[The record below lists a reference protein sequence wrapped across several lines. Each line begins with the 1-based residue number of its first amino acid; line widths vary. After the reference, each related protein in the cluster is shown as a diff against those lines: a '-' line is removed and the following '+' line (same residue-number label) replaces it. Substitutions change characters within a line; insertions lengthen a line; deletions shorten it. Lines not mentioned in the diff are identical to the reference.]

1 MITPRLVI
9 VTDRRL
15 VKDTAELCARLDA
28 MLSGLRAAPALVQVR
43 EKDLGGRALLALVE
57 AVLAVAR
64 RHGAPVLVND
74 RLDVALAAGADG
86 VHLPEDG
93 IAIAD
98 ARAVATAVGR
108 TITVGCSR
116 HDAAGVA
123 RAAAD
128 GAELIVLGPIFAT
141 PGKGAP
147 LGVAA
152 LREVAGIAGIC
163 AIGGIDGAARAAE
176 VRAAGVPA
184 VAAIRALWIADDPA
198 AAARALAQGTPGR
211 PNGSSA

>member
-1 MITPRLVI
+1 MTTRLVV

-15 VKDTAELCARLDA
+15 VADTDELCAKLDA
-28 MLSGLRAAPALVQVR
+28 MLGAAPALVQVR

-64 RHGAPVLVND
+64 RHGAPVVVND

-98 ARAVATAVGR
+98 ARAVAAAVGR
-108 TITVGCSR
+108 TILVGCSR
-116 HDAAGVA
+116 HDAAGVR
-123 RAAAD
+123 RAAAE
-128 GAELIVLGPIFAT
+128 GADLILYGPIFAT

-147 LGVAA
+147 LGAAA
-152 LREVAGIAGIC
+152 LRELAGTPGLC
-163 AIGGIDGAARAAE
+163 AIGGIDDAARAAE

-184 VAAIRALWIADDPA
+184 VAAIRALWTAADPA
-198 AAARALAQGTPGR
+198 AAARALAG
-211 PNGSSA
+211 

>member
-1 MITPRLVI
+1 MIPRLVI

-15 VKDTAELCARLDA
+15 VSGTDDLCARLDA
-28 MLSGLRAAPALVQVR
+28 MLGAAPALVQVR
-43 EKDLGGRALLALVE
+43 EKDLGGRDLLALVE

-64 RHGAPVLVND
+64 RRGAPVLVND

-93 IAIAD
+93 IGVAD
-98 ARAVATAVGR
+98 ARRAAAAVDREIV
-108 TITVGCSR
+108 VGCSR
-116 HDAAGVA
+116 HDAAGVR

-128 GAELIVLGPIFAT
+128 GADLILYGPIFAT

-152 LREVAGIAGIC
+152 LGEVAGTPGLC
-163 AIGGIDGAARAAE
+163 AIGGIDDAARAAA
-176 VRAAGVPA
+176 VRAAGVPT
-184 VAAIRALWIADDPA
+184 VAAIRALWTSADPIAA
-198 AAARALAQGTPGR
+198 VRALV
-211 PNGSSA
+211 